1 MANASTVEWLTLG
14 ATTLGLVAL
23 FVQMRLEHQRS
34 RRMATIEFY
43 RDTVEAREV
52 LRDRLPNDRD
62 AEALTAFL
70 PDPFSSDTPRHHDI
84 LRHLNYF
91 EMLATGTN
99 RHGRGRFRRNG
110 ILDLETVDLLAGPRI
125 QGIWNNYGPFI
136 RGRRLLHEEATLY
149 CEIEILASEITKRR
163 KRTYKYSHVFSLAAR
178 EAWAAEHGSRIWAA
192 DLSLDV

>member
-14 ATTLGLVAL
+14 ATILGLVAL

-62 AEALTAFL
+62 AEALAAFL

-99 RHGRGRFRRNG
+99 RHGGGPFRRNG

-136 RGRRLLHEEATLY
+136 RGRRLRHQEATLY
-149 CEIEILASEITKRR
+149 CEIEILATQIAQRR
-163 KRTYKYSHVFSLAAR
+163 KRAHKYSHVLSSVTS
-178 EAWAAEHGSRIWAA
+178 EAWAAEHSSRTWAG
-192 DLSLDV
+192 DLTLDI